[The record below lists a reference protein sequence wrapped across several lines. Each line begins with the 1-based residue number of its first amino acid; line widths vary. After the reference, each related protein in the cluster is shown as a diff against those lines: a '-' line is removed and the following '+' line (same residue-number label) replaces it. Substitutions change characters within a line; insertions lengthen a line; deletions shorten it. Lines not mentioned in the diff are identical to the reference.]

1 MAVIFSDEQ
10 LLLKELAQDFFR
22 KEVKPV
28 AAEIDARPNPKD
40 CYPGKLIN
48 KASQLGL
55 RTIGIPEEYGGGGV
69 DIVTKS
75 LLLDAMTEIEPGT
88 AKCLS
93 QCWKVCQ
100 VITEGGTEEQ
110 KKKFL
115 TQFVE
120 DHDCTG
126 SVLLTEPNAGSDTL
140 LDPPSD
146 DLKSGVSM
154 KAEEDGD
161 CYVLNG
167 TKHMSSLVGFSK
179 VLIVYTR
186 TDRSVPALNGT
197 TTFIV
202 PADLPGIT
210 FGQVHDKMGY
220 RLYPNGESF
229 WDNVRVPKEYIL
241 GEVNAGLSS
250 RSKFGASVEIASM
263 TLGICRAIYKLA
275 LEHAKQRV
283 QGGKPIIG
291 HQTVGTMLAEMSMLV
306 DNLETYLYETAFQI
320 RDNPKFDRS
329 RVTYV
334 NITSRESFMRIMML
348 ALDVMGGV
356 GIMRD
361 HPMEKFLRDG
371 ITWLHASG
379 TNSLNKLRVAANLRK

>member
-1 MAVIFSDEQ
+1 MTVIFDDEQ
-10 LLLKELAQDFFR
+10 IALKELAQDFFIR
-22 KEVKPV
+22 EVKPV
-28 AAEIDARPNPKD
+28 ATEIDARPDPKD
-40 CYPGKLIN
+40 CYPAELIH

-55 RTIGIPEEYGGGGV
+55 KTIGIPEEYGGGGA

-100 VITEGGTEEQ
+100 VITEGGTEAQ

-120 DHDCTG
+120 DDDCTG
-126 SVLLTEPNAGSDTL
+126 SILLSEPNAGSDTL
-140 LDPPSD
+140 LDPE

-154 KAEEDGD
+154 KADEDGD

-167 TKHMSSLVGFSK
+167 TKHMSSLVSFSK
-179 VLIVYTR
+179 VLIVYAR
-186 TDRSVPALNGT
+186 TDRSVPQRDGT

-210 FGQVHDKMGY
+210 YGQIHDKMGY

-241 GEVNAGLSS
+241 GEVNNGLSS
-250 RSKFGASVEIASM
+250 RAKFGASVEVAAM

-275 LEHAKQRV
+275 LEHARQRV
-283 QGGKPIIG
+283 QGGKPIVE
-291 HQTVGTMLAEMSMLV
+291 HQTVGSMLAEMSMLT
-306 DNLETYLYETAFQI
+306 DNLETYLYDTAFQI
-320 RDNPKFDRS
+320 RDNPKFDS
-329 RVTYV
+329 RKATYV
-334 NITSRESFMRIMML
+334 NISSREAFMKIMLL

-379 TNSLNKLRVAANLRK
+379 TNSLNKLRVAATLRK

>member
-1 MAVIFSDEQ
+1 MTVIFDDEQ
-10 LLLKELAQDFFR
+10 IALKELAQDFFIR
-22 KEVKPV
+22 EVKPV
-28 AAEIDARPNPKD
+28 AAEIDARKDPKD
-40 CYPGKLIN
+40 CYPAELIN

-55 RTIGIPEEYGGGGV
+55 RTIGIPEEYGGGGA

-100 VITEGGTEEQ
+100 VITEGGTEAQ

-120 DHDCTG
+120 DDDCTG
-126 SVLLTEPNAGSDTL
+126 SILLSEPNAGSDTL
-140 LDPPSD
+140 LDPE

-154 KAEEDGD
+154 KADEDGD

-179 VLIVYTR
+179 VLIVYAR
-186 TDRSVPALNGT
+186 TDRSVPQRQGT

-241 GEVNAGLSS
+241 GEVNNGLSS
-250 RSKFGASVEIASM
+250 RAKFGASVEIAAM

-275 LEHAKQRV
+275 LEHARQRV
-283 QGGKPIIG
+283 QGGKPIIE
-291 HQTVGTMLAEMSMLV
+291 HQTVGSMLAEMGMLT

-320 RDNPKFDRS
+320 RDNPKFDS
-329 RVTYV
+329 RKATYV
-334 NITSRESFMRIMML
+334 NISSREAFMKIMLL

-379 TNSLNKLRVAANLRK
+379 TNSLNKLRVAATLQK

>member
-1 MAVIFSDEQ
+1 MTVIFDDEQ
-10 LLLKELAQDFFR
+10 IALKELAQDFFIR
-22 KEVKPV
+22 EVKPV
-28 AAEIDARPNPKD
+28 AAEIDARPDPKD
-40 CYPGKLIN
+40 CYPAELIN
-48 KASQLGL
+48 KASRLGL

-69 DIVTKS
+69 DVVTKS

-100 VITEGGTEEQ
+100 VITEGGTEAQ

-120 DHDCTG
+120 DDDCTG
-126 SVLLTEPNAGSDTL
+126 SVLLSEPNAGSDTL
-140 LDPPSD
+140 LDPE

-161 CYVLNG
+161 SYVLNG

-179 VLIVYTR
+179 VLIVYAR
-186 TDRSVPALNGT
+186 TDRSVPQQVGT

-210 FGQVHDKMGY
+210 YGQIHDKMGY

-241 GEVNAGLSS
+241 GEVNKGLSS
-250 RSKFGASVEIASM
+250 RAKLGASVEIAAM
-263 TLGICRAIYKLA
+263 TLGMCRAIYNIA
-275 LEHAKQRV
+275 LEHARLRV
-283 QGGKPIIG
+283 QGGKPIVE
-291 HQTVGTMLAEMSMLV
+291 HQTVGSMLAEMGMLT

-320 RDNPKFDRS
+320 RDNPKFDR
-329 RVTYV
+329 RKATYV
-334 NITSRESFMRIMML
+334 NICSRDSFMKIML
-348 ALDVMGGV
+348 QALDVMGGV

-379 TNSLNKLRVAANLRK
+379 TNSLNKLRVAATLRK

>member
-1 MAVIFSDEQ
+1 MSVIFSDEQ
-10 LLLKELAQDFFR
+10 IALKELAQDFFI

-28 AAEIDARPNPKD
+28 AAEIDARPDPKD
-40 CYPGKLIN
+40 CYPAELIR

-55 RTIGIPEEYGGGGV
+55 RTIGIPEEYGGGGA

-100 VITEGGTEEQ
+100 VITEGGTEAQ

-120 DHDCTG
+120 DDDCTG
-126 SVLLTEPNAGSDTL
+126 SILLSEPNAGSDTL
-140 LDPPSD
+140 LDPQ

-154 KAEEDGD
+154 KADEDGD
-161 CYVLNG
+161 CFVLNG
-167 TKHMSSLVGFSK
+167 TKHMSSLAGFSK
-179 VLIVYTR
+179 VLIVYAR
-186 TDRSVPALNGT
+186 TDRNVPQRDGT

-210 FGQVHDKMGY
+210 YGQVHDKMGY

-241 GEVNAGLSS
+241 GEVNNGLSS
-250 RSKFGASVEIASM
+250 RAKLGASVEIAAM
-263 TLGICRAIYKLA
+263 TLGICRAICKLA
-275 LEHAKQRV
+275 LEHARQRI
-283 QGGKPIIG
+283 QGGKPIIE
-291 HQTVGTMLAEMSMLV
+291 HQTVGSMLAEMSILT
-306 DNLETYLYETAFQI
+306 DNLETYLYETAIQI
-320 RDNPKFDRS
+320 RDNPKFDS
-329 RVTYV
+329 RKATYV
-334 NITSRESFMRIMML
+334 NISSRESFMKIMLL
-348 ALDVMGGV
+348 ALDIMGGV

-379 TNSLNKLRVAANLRK
+379 TNSLNRLRVAATLRN

>member
-1 MAVIFSDEQ
+1 MTVIFDDEQ
-10 LLLKELAQDFFR
+10 IALKELAQDFFVR
-22 KEVKPV
+22 EVKPV
-28 AAEIDARPNPKD
+28 AAEIDARPDPKD
-40 CYPGKLIN
+40 CYPAELIN
-48 KASQLGL
+48 KASRLGL
-55 RTIGIPEEYGGGGV
+55 RTIGIPEEYGGGGADV
-69 DIVTKS
+69 VTKS
-75 LLLDAMTEIEPGT
+75 LLLDAMAEIEPGT

-100 VITEGGTEEQ
+100 VITEGGTEAQ

-120 DHDCTG
+120 DDDCTG
-126 SVLLTEPNAGSDTL
+126 SVLLSEPNAGSDTL
-140 LDPPSD
+140 LDSE

-167 TKHMSSLVGFSK
+167 AKHMSSLVGFSK
-179 VLIVYTR
+179 VLIVYAR
-186 TDRSVPALNGT
+186 TDRSVPQRVGT

-210 FGQVHDKMGY
+210 YGQIHDKMGY

-241 GEVNAGLSS
+241 GEVNKGLSS
-250 RSKFGASVEIASM
+250 RAKLGASVEIAAM
-263 TLGICRAIYKLA
+263 TLGMCRAIYKIA
-275 LEHAKQRV
+275 LEHARQRV
-283 QGGKPIIG
+283 QGGKPIVE
-291 HQTVGTMLAEMSMLV
+291 HQTVGSMLAEMGMLT

-320 RDNPKFDRS
+320 RDNPKFDR
-329 RVTYV
+329 RKATYV
-334 NITSRESFMRIMML
+334 NISSRDSFMRIMLL

-379 TNSLNKLRVAANLRK
+379 TNSLNKLRVAATLRK

>member
-1 MAVIFSDEQ
+1 MTVIFDDEQ
-10 LLLKELAQDFFR
+10 IALKELAQDFFIR
-22 KEVKPV
+22 EVKPV
-28 AAEIDARPNPKD
+28 AAEIDARPDPKD
-40 CYPGKLIN
+40 CYPAELIN
-48 KASQLGL
+48 KASRLGL
-55 RTIGIPEEYGGGGV
+55 RTIGIPEAYGGGGGADV
-69 DIVTKS
+69 VTKS

-100 VITEGGTEEQ
+100 VITEGGTEAQ

-120 DHDCTG
+120 DDDCTG
-126 SVLLTEPNAGSDTL
+126 SVLLSEPNAGSDTL
-140 LDPPSD
+140 LDPE

-179 VLIVYTR
+179 VLIVYAR
-186 TDRSVPALNGT
+186 TDRSVPQRVGT

-210 FGQVHDKMGY
+210 YGQIHDKMGY
-220 RLYPNGESF
+220 HLYPNGESF

-241 GEVNAGLSS
+241 GEVNKGLSS
-250 RSKFGASVEIASM
+250 RAKLGASVEIAAM
-263 TLGICRAIYKLA
+263 TLGMCRAIYRIA
-275 LEHAKQRV
+275 LEHARLRV
-283 QGGKPIIG
+283 QGGKPIVE
-291 HQTVGTMLAEMSMLV
+291 HQTVGSMLAEMGMLT

-320 RDNPKFDRS
+320 RDNPKFDRRKATYLNICS
-329 RVTYV
+329 RDF
-334 NITSRESFMRIMML
+334 FMKIMLL

-379 TNSLNKLRVAANLRK
+379 TNSLNKLRVAATLRK

>member
-1 MAVIFSDEQ
+1 MTVIFDDEQ
-10 LLLKELAQDFFR
+10 IALKELAQDFFIR
-22 KEVKPV
+22 EVKPV
-28 AAEIDARPNPKD
+28 AAEIDARPDPKD
-40 CYPGKLIN
+40 CYPAELIN
-48 KASQLGL
+48 KASRLGL
-55 RTIGIPEEYGGGGV
+55 RTIGIPEAYGGGGGADV
-69 DIVTKS
+69 VTKS

-100 VITEGGTEEQ
+100 VITEGGTEAQ

-120 DHDCTG
+120 DDDCTG
-126 SVLLTEPNAGSDTL
+126 SVLLSEPNAGSDTL
-140 LDPPSD
+140 LDPE

-179 VLIVYTR
+179 VLIVYAR
-186 TDRSVPALNGT
+186 TDRSVPQRVGT

-210 FGQVHDKMGY
+210 YGQIHDKMGY

-241 GEVNAGLSS
+241 GEVNKGLSS
-250 RSKFGASVEIASM
+250 RAKLGASVEIAAM
-263 TLGICRAIYKLA
+263 TLGLCRAIYKIA
-275 LEHAKQRV
+275 LEHARQRV
-283 QGGKPIIG
+283 QGGKPIVE
-291 HQTVGTMLAEMSMLV
+291 HQTVGSMLAEMGMLT

-320 RDNPKFDRS
+320 RDNPKFDR
-329 RVTYV
+329 RKTTYV
-334 NITSRESFMRIMML
+334 NIFSRDSFMKIMLL

-379 TNSLNKLRVAANLRK
+379 TNSLNKLRVAATLRK

>member
-1 MAVIFSDEQ
+1 MTVVFNDEQ
-10 LLLKELAQDFFR
+10 VALKELAQDFFIR
-22 KEVKPV
+22 EVKPV
-28 AAEIDARPNPKD
+28 AAEIDARPDPQD
-40 CYPGKLIN
+40 CYPAELIN

-55 RTIGIPEEYGGGGV
+55 RTISIPEDYGGGGA

-93 QCWKVCQ
+93 QCWKVCE
-100 VITEGGTEEQ
+100 VITQGGTEAQ

-120 DHDCTG
+120 DDDCTG

-140 LDPPSD
+140 LDPE

-179 VLIVYTR
+179 VLIVYAR
-186 TDRSVPALNGT
+186 TDRSVPARVGT
-197 TTFIV
+197 TAFIV
-202 PADLPGIT
+202 PADLTGIT
-210 FGQVHDKMGY
+210 YGQIHDKMGY

-229 WDNVRVPKEYIL
+229 WDNVRVPKAYIL
-241 GEVNAGLSS
+241 GEVNEGLSS
-250 RSKFGASVEIASM
+250 RAKFGASVEIAAM
-263 TLGICRAIYKLA
+263 TLGMCRAIYKLA
-275 LEHAKQRV
+275 LEHARQRV
-283 QGGKPIIG
+283 QGGKPIVE
-291 HQTVGTMLAEMSMLV
+291 HQTVGSMLAEMGMLT

-320 RDNPKFDRS
+320 RDNPKFDIRKA
-329 RVTYV
+329 TYV
-334 NITSRESFMRIMML
+334 NISSRESFMRIMLL

-379 TNSLNKLRVAANLRK
+379 TNSLNRLRVAATLRK

>member
-1 MAVIFSDEQ
+1 MTIIFSDEQ
-10 LLLKELAQDFFR
+10 LALKKFAQDFFNR
-22 KEVKPV
+22 EVKPV
-28 AAEIDARPNPKD
+28 AAEIDARVDPKD
-40 CYPGKLIN
+40 CYPAELIN

-55 RTIGIPEEYGGGGV
+55 RTIGIPEEYGGGGA

-100 VITEGGTEEQ
+100 VITDGGTEAQ

-120 DHDCTG
+120 DDDCTG
-126 SVLLTEPNAGSDTL
+126 SVLLSEPNAGSDTL
-140 LDPPSD
+140 LDPE

-167 TKHMSSLVGFSK
+167 TKHMSSLVGFSQ
-179 VLIVYTR
+179 VLIVYAR
-186 TDRSVPALNGT
+186 TDRSVPQRDGT

-210 FGQVHDKMGY
+210 YGQIHDKMGY

-241 GEVNAGLSS
+241 GEVNKGLSS
-250 RSKFGASVEIASM
+250 RAKLGASVEIAAM
-263 TLGICRAIYKLA
+263 TLGLCRAIYKIA
-275 LEHAKQRV
+275 LEHARLRV
-283 QGGKPIIG
+283 QGGKPIVE
-291 HQTVGTMLAEMSMLV
+291 HQTVGSMLAEMGMLT

-320 RDNPKFDRS
+320 RDNPKFDR
-329 RVTYV
+329 RKATYV
-334 NITSRESFMRIMML
+334 NICSRDSFMKIML
-348 ALDVMGGV
+348 QALDVMGGV

-379 TNSLNKLRVAANLRK
+379 TNSLNKLRVAATLRK

>member
-1 MAVIFSDEQ
+1 MTVIFDDEQ
-10 LLLKELAQDFFR
+10 IALKELAQDFFIR
-22 KEVKPV
+22 EVKPV
-28 AAEIDARPNPKD
+28 AAEIDARPDPKD
-40 CYPGKLIN
+40 CYPAELIN
-48 KASQLGL
+48 KASRLGL

-69 DIVTKS
+69 DVVTKS

-100 VITEGGTEEQ
+100 VITEGGTEAQ
-110 KKKFL
+110 KRKFL

-120 DHDCTG
+120 DDDCTG
-126 SVLLTEPNAGSDTL
+126 SVLLSEPNAGSDTL
-140 LDPPSD
+140 LDPE

-161 CYVLNG
+161 SYVLNG

-179 VLIVYTR
+179 VLIVYAR
-186 TDRSVPALNGT
+186 TDRSVPQQVGT

-210 FGQVHDKMGY
+210 YGQVHDKMGY

-241 GEVNAGLSS
+241 GEVNKGLSS
-250 RSKFGASVEIASM
+250 RAKLGASVEIAAM
-263 TLGICRAIYKLA
+263 TLGMCRAIYNIA
-275 LEHAKQRV
+275 LEHARLRV
-283 QGGKPIIG
+283 QGGKPIVE
-291 HQTVGTMLAEMSMLV
+291 HQTVGSMLAEMGMLT

-320 RDNPKFDRS
+320 RDNPKFDR
-329 RVTYV
+329 RKATYV
-334 NITSRESFMRIMML
+334 NISSRDSFMRIMLL

-379 TNSLNKLRVAANLRK
+379 TNSLNKLRVAATLRK

>member
-1 MAVIFSDEQ
+1 MTVIFDDEQ
-10 LLLKELAQDFFR
+10 IALKELAQDFFIR
-22 KEVKPV
+22 EVKPV
-28 AAEIDARPNPKD
+28 AAEIDARPDPKD
-40 CYPGKLIN
+40 CYPAELIN
-48 KASQLGL
+48 KASRLGL

-69 DIVTKS
+69 DVVTKS

-100 VITEGGTEEQ
+100 VITEGGTEAQ

-120 DHDCTG
+120 DDDCTG
-126 SVLLTEPNAGSDTL
+126 SVLLSEPNAGSDTL
-140 LDPPSD
+140 LDPE

-179 VLIVYTR
+179 VLIVYAR
-186 TDRSVPALNGT
+186 TDRSVPQRVGT

-210 FGQVHDKMGY
+210 YGQIHDKMGY

-241 GEVNAGLSS
+241 GEVNKGLSS
-250 RSKFGASVEIASM
+250 RAKLGASVEIAAM
-263 TLGICRAIYKLA
+263 TLGLCRAIYRIA
-275 LEHAKQRV
+275 LEHARQRI
-283 QGGKPIIG
+283 QGGKPIVE
-291 HQTVGTMLAEMSMLV
+291 HQTVGSMLAEMGMLT

-320 RDNPKFDRS
+320 RDNPKFDR
-329 RVTYV
+329 RKATYV
-334 NITSRESFMRIMML
+334 NISSRDSFMKIMLL

-379 TNSLNKLRVAANLRK
+379 TNSLNKLRVAATLRK

>member
-1 MAVIFSDEQ
+1 MTVIFDDEQ
-10 LLLKELAQDFFR
+10 IALKELAQDFFVR
-22 KEVKPV
+22 EVKPV
-28 AAEIDARPNPKD
+28 AAEIDARPDPKD
-40 CYPGKLIN
+40 CYPAELIN
-48 KASQLGL
+48 KASRLGL
-55 RTIGIPEEYGGGGV
+55 RTIGIPEEYGGGGADV
-69 DIVTKS
+69 VTKS

-100 VITEGGTEEQ
+100 VITEGGTEAQ

-120 DHDCTG
+120 DDDCTG
-126 SVLLTEPNAGSDTL
+126 SVLLSEPNAGSDTL
-140 LDPPSD
+140 LDSE

-167 TKHMSSLVGFSK
+167 AKHMSSLVGFSK
-179 VLIVYTR
+179 VLIVYAR
-186 TDRSVPALNGT
+186 TDRSVPQRVGT

-210 FGQVHDKMGY
+210 YGQIHDKMGY

-241 GEVNAGLSS
+241 GEVNKGLSS
-250 RSKFGASVEIASM
+250 RAKLGASVEIAAM
-263 TLGICRAIYKLA
+263 TLGMCRAIYKIA
-275 LEHAKQRV
+275 LEHARQRV
-283 QGGKPIIG
+283 QGGKPIVE
-291 HQTVGTMLAEMSMLV
+291 HQTVGSMLAEMGMLT

-320 RDNPKFDRS
+320 RDNPKFDR
-329 RVTYV
+329 RKATYV
-334 NITSRESFMRIMML
+334 NISSRDSFMRIMLL

-379 TNSLNKLRVAANLRK
+379 TNSLNKLRVAATLRK

>member
-1 MAVIFSDEQ
+1 MTITFSDEQ
-10 LLLKELAQDFFR
+10 IALKELAQDFFI

-28 AAEIDARPNPKD
+28 AAEIDARPDPKD
-40 CYPGKLIN
+40 CYPAELIN

-55 RTIGIPEEYGGGGV
+55 RTIGIPEEYGGGGA

-75 LLLDAMTEIEPGT
+75 LLLDSMTEIEPGT

-100 VITEGGTEEQ
+100 VITEGGTEAQ
-110 KKKFL
+110 KQKFL

-140 LDPPSD
+140 LDPE

-154 KAEEDGD
+154 KADEDGD

-179 VLIVYTR
+179 VLIVYAR
-186 TDRSVPALNGT
+186 SDRSVPAKIGT

-202 PADLPGIT
+202 PSDLPGIT
-210 FGQVHDKMGY
+210 YGQVHDKTGY

-241 GEVNAGLSS
+241 GEVNHGLSS
-250 RSKFGASVEIASM
+250 RAKFGASVEIASM
-263 TLGICRAIYKLA
+263 TLGICRAMYKIA
-275 LEHAKQRV
+275 LEHARQRI
-283 QGGKPIIG
+283 QGGKPIIE
-291 HQTVGTMLAEMSMLV
+291 HQTVGTMLAEMGMLV

-329 RVTYV
+329 KATYV
-334 NITSRESFMRIMML
+334 NILSRESFMRIMLL
-348 ALDVMGGV
+348 ALDVMGGP

-379 TNSLNKLRVAANLRK
+379 TNSLNKLRVAATLRK

>member
-1 MAVIFSDEQ
+1 MTVIFDDEQ
-10 LLLKELAQDFFR
+10 IALKELAQDFFIR
-22 KEVKPV
+22 EVKPV
-28 AAEIDARPNPKD
+28 AAEIDARPDPKD
-40 CYPGKLIN
+40 CYPAELIN
-48 KASQLGL
+48 KASRLGL
-55 RTIGIPEEYGGGGV
+55 RTIGIPEEYGGGGADV
-69 DIVTKS
+69 VTKS

-100 VITEGGTEEQ
+100 VITEGGTEAQ

-120 DHDCTG
+120 DDDCTG
-126 SVLLTEPNAGSDTL
+126 SVLLSEPNAGSDTL
-140 LDPPSD
+140 LDPE

-179 VLIVYTR
+179 VLIVYAR
-186 TDRSVPALNGT
+186 TDRSVPQRVGT

-210 FGQVHDKMGY
+210 YGQIHDKMGY

-241 GEVNAGLSS
+241 GEVNKGLSS
-250 RSKFGASVEIASM
+250 RAKLGASVEIAAM
-263 TLGICRAIYKLA
+263 TLGMCRAIYRIA
-275 LEHAKQRV
+275 LEHARQRV
-283 QGGKPIIG
+283 QGGKPIVE
-291 HQTVGTMLAEMSMLV
+291 HQTVGSMLAEMGMLT

-320 RDNPKFDRS
+320 RDNPKFDR
-329 RVTYV
+329 RKATYV
-334 NITSRESFMRIMML
+334 NISSRDSFMKIMLL

-379 TNSLNKLRVAANLRK
+379 TNSLNKLRVAATLRK

>member
-1 MAVIFSDEQ
+1 MTVIFSDEQ
-10 LLLKELAQDFFR
+10 IALKELAQDFFI

-28 AAEIDARPNPKD
+28 AAEIDARPDPKD
-40 CYPGKLIN
+40 CYPADLIR

-100 VITEGGTEEQ
+100 VITEGGTEAQ

-120 DHDCTG
+120 DDDCTG
-126 SVLLTEPNAGSDTL
+126 SILLTEPNAGSDTL
-140 LDPPSD
+140 LDPED
-146 DLKSGVSM
+146 IKSGVSM

-179 VLIVYTR
+179 VLIVYAR
-186 TDRSVPALNGT
+186 TDRSVPARVGT

-210 FGQVHDKMGY
+210 YGQIHDKMGY

-241 GEVNAGLSS
+241 GEVNEGLSS
-250 RSKFGASVEIASM
+250 RAKFGASVEIAAM

-275 LEHAKQRV
+275 LEHARQRV
-283 QGGKPIIG
+283 QGGKPIIE
-291 HQTVGTMLAEMSMLV
+291 HQTVGSMLAEMGILT

-320 RDNPKFDRS
+320 RDNPKFDS
-329 RVTYV
+329 SKATYV
-334 NITSRESFMRIMML
+334 NISSRESFMRIMLL

-361 HPMEKFLRDG
+361 HPIEKFLRDG

-379 TNSLNKLRVAANLRK
+379 TNSLNRLRVAATLRK